1 MEHQPLGGFGHQEH
15 FFTLKRL
22 LDRLGNGEVNRCR
35 GEGAAGEMKVV
46 ENENNG
52 CNNGEVHPTYRYMS
66 HHEHR
71 LLMAFWGYMM

>member
-35 GEGAAGEMKVV
+35 GEGAAGEMKLV

-52 CNNGEVHPTYRYMS
+52 CNNGATMNI
-66 HHEHR
+66 
-71 LLMAFWGYMM
+71 GY